1 MSKRYMKTIHLIEEF
16 PESERVKKSD
26 GRMYQCIGKDSYD
39 DMCQPFDHWIEH
51 PMVVH
56 YDGKI
61 IKHCPG
67 CLLGN
72 YYYPEDKDNAMDWS
86 KGDLPKQ
93 EYTVWGTLTTS
104 VEMGKIKA
112 VSKEHAI
119 EIFKLGWEDQLLDP
133 ELELD
138 EKTIGAEAN
147 SEPADSVNK

>member
-67 CLLGN
+67 
-72 YYYPEDKDNAMDWS
+72 
-86 KGDLPKQ
+86 
-93 EYTVWGTLTTS
+93 
-104 VEMGKIKA
+104 
-112 VSKEHAI
+112 
-119 EIFKLGWEDQLLDP
+119 
-133 ELELD
+133 
-138 EKTIGAEAN
+138 
-147 SEPADSVNK
+147 

>member
-61 IKHCPG
+61 TKTTLWTGARVIFP
-67 CLLGN
+67 
-72 YYYPEDKDNAMDWS
+72 S
-86 KGDLPKQ
+86 KSTQYG
-93 EYTVWGTLTTS
+93 ER
-104 VEMGKIKA
+104 
-112 VSKEHAI
+112 
-119 EIFKLGWEDQLLDP
+119 
-133 ELELD
+133 
-138 EKTIGAEAN
+138 
-147 SEPADSVNK
+147 